1 LTERESNY
9 EYKFSKEII
18 KSIKAIAPQKKII
31 GARVVGHDYLLNGIE
46 NNHCIDLLKILKK
59 EGLDYACI
67 SSGGIIPTTNMKF
80 FSGFRIR
87 MAKKIKKESGLIIRT
102 SGLIDNFSIL
112 NKILKKDR
120 IDLVAIGRKFIN
132 DKFYLYKYNKIYR
145 NNKINI
151 QNELKQYK
159 FCLY

>member
-1 LTERESNY
+1 
-9 EYKFSKEII
+9 
-18 KSIKAIAPQKKII
+18 
-31 GARVVGHDYLLNGIE
+31 
-46 NNHCIDLLKILKK
+46 LKILKK

-151 QNELKQYK
+151 QNWVFDDKGGAVVNFSYK
-159 FCLY
+159 TDDKKDKWEACFLRKLI